1 MTRQRFVVP
10 ALLLTILV
18 AGCDPITATV
28 VGGGGAIGMGAA
40 EERGLEGAIDDTKI
54 RAQINDLWFR
64 KDVDMYRQVGLT
76 VFEGRVLL
84 TGVVPTEQA
93 RTDAVR
99 LTWQASGVKDVY
111 NEIHVDP
118 NGEALIDSGRD
129 TVIAEKLKAKLLFDK
144 DIQNINYRVDVVDGV
159 IYLMGIAQNQDELD
173 RVIAYARDIPDVTQ
187 VISHVVLKD
196 DPKRVSG

>member
-1 MTRQRFVVP
+1 MTKFRAVLAAALVGASAAALPGCVP
-10 ALLLTILV
+10 MLV
-18 AGCDPITATV
+18 GAGAEAGTA
-28 VGGGGAIGMGAA
+28 AA
-40 EERGLEGAIDDTKI
+40 EDRGLEGAIDDTKI